1 MLGSGAI
8 ALWVAA
14 VGAALLA
21 LAALGAVV
29 GAQLRGRSGE
39 VVVLRAIGMGSGQQG
54 RIRRREYTLVIA
66 YGAAIGL
73 AAGLLA
79 AIATIAPLARSAVPE
94 PYPEVRTALMFEPI
108 SLAASLA
115 VLLLLVIGSAFVYGV
130 QVTTQARTLAAQ
142 EVVR

>member
-1 MLGSGAI
+1 M
-8 ALWVAA
+8 
-14 VGAALLA
+14 
-21 LAALGAVV
+21 
-29 GAQLRGRSGE
+29 
-39 VVVLRAIGMGSGQQG
+39 LRAIGMGSGQQG

>member
-14 VGAALLA
+14 IGAALLA

-39 VVVLRAIGMGSGQQG
+39 VVVLRAIGMGSKQQG
-54 RIRRREYTLVIA
+54 RTRRREYTLVIA
-66 YGAAIGL
+66 YGIAVGL
-73 AAGLLA
+73 VAGLLA
-79 AIATIAPLARSAVPE
+79 AIATIAPLALSAVPE
-94 PYPEVRTALMFEPI
+94 PYPEVPTELMFEPI
-108 SLAASLA
+108 SLGVSLII
-115 VLLLLVIGSAFVYGV
+115 LTLLVIGSAFVYGV